1 MNKAK
6 TFTNA
11 ELKSLIRQY
20 RSKNCK
26 PFSKLN
32 KKELI
37 EYILKVKKIKEVYE
51 KLQSKKNPEK
61 KGQSQIT
68 EFYKEPPK
76 EEPEEEPLKE
86 EPKEEPLKE
95 EPKKES
101 NKMSWRDAL
110 KKYAEEV
117 GKYVIPKKG
126 SAEYQRVKTIQMS
139 K

>member
-1 MNKAK
+1 MKKAK

-11 ELKSLIRQY
+11 ELKSLIRQF

-37 EYILKVKKIKEVYE
+37 KYILNVKKIKEVYE

-76 EEPEEEPLKE
+76 EEPEEV
-86 EPKEEPLKE
+86 PLKE

>member
-1 MNKAK
+1 MDKKKAK

-68 EFYKEPPK
+68 EFYKESPKDPP
-76 EEPEEEPLKE
+76 KE
-86 EPKEEPLKE
+86 EPKEEPEE

-117 GKYVIPKKG
+117 NKYVIPKKG
-126 SAEYQRVKTIQMS
+126 SAEYKRVKEIQNN
-139 K
+139 